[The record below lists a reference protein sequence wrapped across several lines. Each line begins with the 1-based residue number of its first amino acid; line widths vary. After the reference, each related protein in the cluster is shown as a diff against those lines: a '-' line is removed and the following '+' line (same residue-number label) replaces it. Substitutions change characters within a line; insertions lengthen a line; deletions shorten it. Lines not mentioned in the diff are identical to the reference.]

1 MPILSDRHIEDEV
14 SRGFLISENFSSSSV
29 TPNGYDIRV
38 GTVRFGTEESGRAV
52 VGPRKHFLTSSMEFF
67 NFPDNVVGQI
77 WIRSSYA
84 RKGIFGSFGFID
96 AGFRGN
102 LTLSFFNGSD
112 SEIEIASGDR
122 IAQLVFTRLEEAVH
136 RSYSDRSGNYQ
147 ESRGIKT

>member
-1 MPILSDRHIEDEV
+1 MSVLSDRHIEDEV

-38 GTVRFGTEESGRAV
+38 GIVRLGTEESGRAV
-52 VGPRKHFLTSSMEFF
+52 VGPRKYFLTSSMEFF

-122 IAQLVFTRLEEAVH
+122 IAQLVFTRLEEAVD